1 MFQNINKILFK
12 FKSFK
17 NFDFSVLKFS
27 SWSDNHCQVED
38 ISLSSLFATFD
49 LNPKLLIWCVG
60 QFKIISRDIEIK
72 KEYASGNHALLIGD
86 EAKNDYENEIF
97 KRYFLWPSTDLSGP
111 NVVKHMSEG
120 FRGHPCVWATEYTS
134 VNLMSRKMWRLVI
147 SGNAQINSY

>member
-1 MFQNINKILFK
+1 MRGAIQNYIKR
-12 FKSFK
+12 SY
-17 NFDFSVLKFS
+17 
-27 SWSDNHCQVED
+27 
-38 ISLSSLFATFD
+38 
-49 LNPKLLIWCVG
+49 
-60 QFKIISRDIEIK
+60 IEIK

-97 KRYFLWPSTDLSGP
+97 KRYFFMTLGGPETGP